1 LQRRIQREKAALSL
15 VSVRELTR
23 QSRAQTAALRVPHAQ
38 VTSRAWERVV
48 TAALAVR
55 VARRPRARHER
66 CDDAC
71 MRSVSDPDSNPEPE
85 SRSDVLKLLIVED
98 EVSTVFAMREF
109 FSFTGY
115 QVDCV
120 TSAAEAACLLERLR
134 YDVVITDLHLTP
146 NRCAEGM
153 SVLARA
159 RSLSPQSLI
168 VMLTAYGTEG
178 SEREAYETGV
188 NLYETK
194 PVGLADLAARI
205 EDARHNR
212 AHAVLNTGEECGGGW
227 PR

>member
-1 LQRRIQREKAALSL
+1 
-15 VSVRELTR
+15 
-23 QSRAQTAALRVPHAQ
+23 
-38 VTSRAWERVV
+38 
-48 TAALAVR
+48 
-55 VARRPRARHER
+55 
-66 CDDAC
+66 
-71 MRSVSDPDSNPEPE
+71 MRSVSDSDSNPEAE
-85 SRSDVLKLLIVED
+85 SRSDALKLLIVED

-109 FSFTGY
+109 FSFMGY

-120 TSAAEAACLLERLR
+120 TSAPEAAFLLERRR

-153 SVLARA
+153 TVLARA

-178 SEREAYETGV
+178 SEREAYDTGV

-194 PVGLADLAARI
+194 PVGLAELATRI
-205 EDARHNR
+205 EDARHDQSR
-212 AHAVLNTGEECGGGW
+212 AALPNAGEECGGGW

>member
-1 LQRRIQREKAALSL
+1 
-15 VSVRELTR
+15 
-23 QSRAQTAALRVPHAQ
+23 
-38 VTSRAWERVV
+38 
-48 TAALAVR
+48 
-55 VARRPRARHER
+55 
-66 CDDAC
+66 
-71 MRSVSDPDSNPEPE
+71 MRSVSDSDSNPEPE

-120 TSAAEAACLLERLR
+120 TSVAEAAFLLDRLR

-159 RSLSPQSLI
+159 RSLSPRSLI

-178 SEREAYETGV
+178 SEREAYEIGV

-205 EDARHNR
+205 EDARLDR
-212 AHAVLNTGEECGGGW
+212 AHAAVPNTGEECGGGW